1 MEFPSQVHKPRGRA
15 QGYLE
20 PFYTIFAVRRV
31 RLSTQERAV
40 TLVFANEMRYGGRR
54 DAITH
59 RMSTHSL
66 LGLP

>member
-20 PFYTIFAVRRV
+20 PFYTIFAVHRV
-31 RLSTQERAV
+31 RLSIQERAAA
-40 TLVFANEMRYGGRR
+40 LVLANEMRHGGQR